1 MKLTELNFDAIYCVN
16 LVSRPER
23 KASAEKHFA
32 TLSIPVHYFPA
43 VNGKEIDYRLVSDKH
58 TPGMVGCFLSHHL
71 IYEDA
76 VNKGY
81 QRILVFEDDLKPIP
95 GANIFLSKALP
106 HLPKDWEFCFLG
118 FTHYGGFHRYKEK
131 VNDYFVIPGWG
142 WGTQA
147 YMVNGQQVI
156 HRLHNQT
163 KKMNL
168 QIDEQL
174 IQQILPNKLK
184 HYMIFPSAFGQE
196 AMGTDC
202 QIQKK

>member
-1 MKLTELNFDAIYCVN
+1 
-16 LVSRPER
+16 
-23 KASAEKHFA
+23 
-32 TLSIPVHYFPA
+32 
-43 VNGKEIDYRLVSDKH
+43 
-58 TPGMVGCFLSHHL
+58 
-71 IYEDA
+71 
-76 VNKGY
+76 
-81 QRILVFEDDLKPIP
+81 
-95 GANIFLSKALP
+95 
-106 HLPKDWEFCFLG
+106 
-118 FTHYGGFHRYKEK
+118 

-202 QIQKK
+202 QIPKK